1 MLMADIESEV
11 ERAKMKGIEP
21 RTGLRRPCC
30 HGWCTLC
37 AGLTCILVAIILLAA
52 MPITLFTATPPI
64 LSTVLQNAKVE
75 VHEMVVTAF
84 SVDNDPSLLNVRMA
98 ATVGAGLPVATHV
111 AAATVSMNYNGKA
124 FMDVPFPS
132 MSIAA
137 GAGALV
143 NVSSATA
150 VVTDTA
156 TFTDFST
163 ALLTTASVNV
173 ELHGHLDL
181 TILGCL
187 SFSAVPMATPITL
200 KGVNGFA
207 AAPPQVLSYDV
218 VSTTADSLSLT
229 ATVSMTNPSPVGF
242 VSLGAMSLD
251 VYFPS
256 SGSRV
261 PLGQAL
267 AADAKMLPLA
277 ENLLACT
284 MTITRTAQNA
294 HAISAVLSDA
304 MNAKSTTLTMQ
315 GTQNSTSIVLMQG
328 AIAALSASTVMR
340 PLPQMPMLRIGYN
353 VIPTNALAMPHNT
366 SICPTSAG
374 IAQIDGLYVDAN
386 VALVNP
392 LSVPLTVHTMDMAG
406 YWETDL
412 AECPM
417 VNDYIASC
425 TSSFPATNVTLPL
438 KLFESPPALVD
449 YGFEVPAGSLGTVL
463 DAQLCYPQ
471 MMVANFACALTGVLL
486 ACFEH
491 GYHIDMTGR
500 VPIEIFA
507 TVIGSATATVGN
519 FSTSTTAPLTI
530 DRGHMPLLMRT
541 PCDTTLTS
549 SC

>member
-1 MLMADIESEV
+1 
-11 ERAKMKGIEP
+11 
-21 RTGLRRPCC
+21 
-30 HGWCTLC
+30 
-37 AGLTCILVAIILLAA
+37 VA
-52 MPITLFTATPPI
+52 
-64 LSTVLQNAKVE
+64 V
-75 VHEMVVTAF
+75 
-84 SVDNDPSLLNVRMA
+84 
-98 ATVGAGLPVATHV
+98 
-111 AAATVSMNYNGKA
+111 
-124 FMDVPFPS
+124 
-132 MSIAA
+132 
-137 GAGALV
+137 
-143 NVSSATA
+143 
-150 VVTDTA
+150 
-156 TFTDFST
+156 
-163 ALLTTASVNV
+163 
-173 ELHGHLDL
+173 
-181 TILGCL
+181 
-187 SFSAVPMATPITL
+187 
-200 KGVNGFA
+200 
-207 AAPPQVLSYDV
+207 
-218 VSTTADSLSLT
+218 
-229 ATVSMTNPSPVGF
+229 TNPSPVGF

-353 VIPTNALAMPHNT
+353 VIPSALRAHPRTLPASTLARIPTHTQGRNPPSHLMRNQDRLPGAPIPSQASDLCISMLPLAANALAMPHNT

-471 MMVANFACALTGVLL
+471 M
-486 ACFEH
+486 
-491 GYHIDMTGR
+491 
-500 VPIEIFA
+500 
-507 TVIGSATATVGN
+507 
-519 FSTSTTAPLTI
+519 
-530 DRGHMPLLMRT
+530 
-541 PCDTTLTS
+541 
-549 SC
+549 